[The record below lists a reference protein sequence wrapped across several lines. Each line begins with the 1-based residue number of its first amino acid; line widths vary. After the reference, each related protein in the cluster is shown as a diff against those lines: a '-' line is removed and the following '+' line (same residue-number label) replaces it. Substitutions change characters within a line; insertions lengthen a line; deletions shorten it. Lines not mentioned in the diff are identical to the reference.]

1 MLIGEIYNSGK
12 YTWSCF
18 SRSSFEYFLINNRC
32 RVITLVRE
40 KCIRENNDFIVIE
53 EMMVNILT

>member
-18 SRSSFEYFLINNRC
+18 GRSYFEYFLINNRC